1 MPADYRRKA
10 EWERL
15 GYDPEIGSAIATL
28 PPPIEFLR
36 VFHLTTAE
44 FAISDIAF
52 SRLKVATFA
61 DLNDPFELVALD
73 VLKPDVRKLAE
84 KFRQQCEDDLGLLCF
99 SADWT
104 SPALWGHYAAKHSGV
119 CLGFN
124 LKKGPLVE
132 AVKYEDKRI
141 KVAADEFKEDLQHRL
156 LYTKFEHWRYEKE
169 HRVVVRLKDAM
180 EEGGLHFYPFNP
192 DFKLAEVILGHRCSL
207 AVDEVRKFAQSHHPD
222 VITYQARPAYGT
234 FHLVPLERTVL

>member
-61 DLNDPFELVALD
+61 DLNDPFES
-73 VLKPDVRKLAE
+73 
-84 KFRQQCEDDLGLLCF
+84 LL
-99 SADWT
+99 
-104 SPALWGHYAAKHSGV
+104 
-119 CLGFN
+119 
-124 LKKGPLVE
+124 
-132 AVKYEDKRI
+132 
-141 KVAADEFKEDLQHRL
+141 
-156 LYTKFEHWRYEKE
+156 
-169 HRVVVRLKDAM
+169 
-180 EEGGLHFYPFNP
+180 
-192 DFKLAEVILGHRCSL
+192 
-207 AVDEVRKFAQSHHPD
+207 
-222 VITYQARPAYGT
+222 
-234 FHLVPLERTVL
+234 